1 MQYRDKTEAREL
13 VEEEEEGGRK
23 RKSKEVG
30 GGDGEKGGRKKRRQW
45 RKRWKKEEEEAEEK
59 EKRRKC
65 NGDVSGGAGWQRQ
78 KTVAVASVHKKRAR
92 ISRNITTNEV
102 ANSTRYSYLKGP
114 GGWFRNPY
122 DHGIQKNC
130 SDFLIKGYSEDV
142 ELTEQIPPSEETGM
156 IQMTRS
162 TDSQNGE
169 NHSHQ
174 SNNVNVCIDGQ
185 SKSSRTHGH
194 VNPSKCCN
202 NNGKNDRAPRG
213 LGLAVGRNASHNT
226 RSILPL

>member
-59 EKRRKC
+59 EKRRKFML
-65 NGDVSGGAGWQRQ
+65 SGQLIFLLSLQ
-78 KTVAVASVHKKRAR
+78 

-162 TDSQNGE
+162 MDSQMGE